1 METFAV
7 TSNRCGQH
15 FAHCATVKLRR
26 ARARS
31 FAGRSKETKR
41 GHGGMVVALIR
52 AVTATLDR
60 VPSPANPVTRVL
72 ALRHGESEWNA
83 VGRWQGQADP
93 PLTDAGMLQA
103 VAATE
108 VLGTFDAVWAS
119 TLQRAAYTAAII
131 AEALGIGPVQVDP
144 GLMENAFGPWQG
156 LTIHEIEVGW
166 PNYLAEHRR
175 PEGAEQAE
183 EVIDRALAA
192 LRRIA
197 AEHPGGEVL
206 VVTHAGLLRT
216 LRRAMGSEDVR
227 FPNLAGCWFDVHADG
242 RVTPGEVVH
251 LIEPQSFGDTL

>member
-1 METFAV
+1 
-7 TSNRCGQH
+7 
-15 FAHCATVKLRR
+15 
-26 ARARS
+26 
-31 FAGRSKETKR
+31 
-41 GHGGMVVALIR
+41 MVVAVMR
-52 AVTATLDR
+52 TVTATLHQ
-60 VPSPANPVTRVL
+60 VPPTANPVTRVL
-72 ALRHGESEWNA
+72 TLRHGESEWNA

-103 VAATE
+103 VAASE

-131 AEALGIGPVQVDP
+131 AEALGIGPVQADP
-144 GLMENAFGPWQG
+144 GLMEQAFGPWQG
-156 LTIHEIEVGW
+156 LTIHEIEAGW

-183 EVIDRALAA
+183 EVAERAVAA

-216 LRRAMGSEDVR
+216 LRRSIGADDVR
-227 FPNLAGCWFDVHADG
+227 FTNLGGCWFDVHVDG
-242 RVTPGEVVH
+242 RVTPGDVVH
-251 LIEPQSFGDTL
+251 LIDPQSFGDTL

>member
-1 METFAV
+1 
-7 TSNRCGQH
+7 
-15 FAHCATVKLRR
+15 
-26 ARARS
+26 
-31 FAGRSKETKR
+31 
-41 GHGGMVVALIR
+41 MVVGSICT
-52 AVTATLDR
+52 VTATLLR
-60 VPSPANPVTRVL
+60 VPSTANPVTRVL
-72 ALRHGESEWNA
+72 TLRHGESEWNA

-103 VAATE
+103 MAASE

-119 TLQRAAYTAAII
+119 TLQRSAYTAAII

-156 LTIHEIEVGW
+156 LTIQEIEAGW

-175 PEGAEQAE
+175 PEGAEEAE
-183 EVIDRALAA
+183 EVIGRALAA

-216 LRRAMGSEDVR
+216 LRRSMGAADIR
-227 FPNLAGCWFDVHADG
+227 FTNLGGCWFDVHADG
-242 RVTPGEVVH
+242 RVTPGEAVH
-251 LIEPQSFGDTL
+251 LIDPQSFGDTL

>member
-1 METFAV
+1 
-7 TSNRCGQH
+7 
-15 FAHCATVKLRR
+15 
-26 ARARS
+26 
-31 FAGRSKETKR
+31 
-41 GHGGMVVALIR
+41 
-52 AVTATLDR
+52 
-60 VPSPANPVTRVL
+60 
-72 ALRHGESEWNA
+72 LRHGESEWNA

-103 VAATE
+103 VAASE

-156 LTIHEIEVGW
+156 LTIHEIDAGW

-175 PEGAEQAE
+175 PDGAEEAE
-183 EVIDRALAA
+183 EVIDRALGA
-192 LRRIA
+192 LRRIG

-216 LRRAMGSEDVR
+216 LRRSMGAEDLR
-227 FPNLAGCWFDVHADG
+227 FTNLGGCWFEVHTDG
-242 RVTPGEVVH
+242 RVTAGEAVH
-251 LIEPQSFGDTL
+251 LIDPQSFGDTL

>member
-1 METFAV
+1 M
-7 TSNRCGQH
+7 
-15 FAHCATVKLRR
+15 
-26 ARARS
+26 
-31 FAGRSKETKR
+31 
-41 GHGGMVVALIR
+41 ALIR
-52 AVTATLDR
+52 TVTATLHR
-60 VPSPANPVTRVL
+60 VPSTANPVTRML
-72 ALRHGESEWNA
+72 TLRHGESEWNA

-103 VAATE
+103 VAASE

-119 TLQRAAYTAAII
+119 TLQRAAYTAAIL

-156 LTIHEIEVGW
+156 LTIQEIEAGW

-183 EVIDRALAA
+183 EVTERALAA

-216 LRRAMGSEDVR
+216 LRRSMGADDIR
-227 FPNLAGCWFDVHADG
+227 FTNLGGCWFDVHADG

-251 LIEPQSFGDTL
+251 LIDPQSFGDTL

>member
-1 METFAV
+1 
-7 TSNRCGQH
+7 
-15 FAHCATVKLRR
+15 
-26 ARARS
+26 
-31 FAGRSKETKR
+31 
-41 GHGGMVVALIR
+41 MVVA
-52 AVTATLDR
+52 VMHTWTATLDR
-60 VPSPANPVTRVL
+60 VLPTVDTVTRVL
-72 ALRHGESEWNA
+72 TLRHGESEWNA

-103 VAATE
+103 VAASE
-108 VLGTFDAVWAS
+108 LLGTFDAVWAS

-156 LTIHEIEVGW
+156 LTVQEIEAGW

-175 PEGAEQAE
+175 PEGAELAE
-183 EVIDRALAA
+183 EVTERALAA

-216 LRRAMGSEDVR
+216 VRRSIGADDVR
-227 FPNLAGCWFDVHADG
+227 FTNLGGCWFDVHADG
-242 RVTPGEVVH
+242 RVTAGDVVH
-251 LIEPQSFGDTL
+251 LIDPQSFGDSL

>member
-1 METFAV
+1 
-7 TSNRCGQH
+7 
-15 FAHCATVKLRR
+15 
-26 ARARS
+26 
-31 FAGRSKETKR
+31 
-41 GHGGMVVALIR
+41 MVVAVMR
-52 AVTATLDR
+52 TRTATLHQVLPTADT
-60 VPSPANPVTRVL
+60 VTRVL
-72 ALRHGESEWNA
+72 TLRHGESEWNA

-103 VAATE
+103 VAASE
-108 VLGTFDAVWAS
+108 LLGTFDAVWAS

-156 LTIHEIEVGW
+156 LTVQEIEEGW

-175 PEGAEQAE
+175 PEGAELAE
-183 EVIDRALAA
+183 EVTERALAA

-216 LRRAMGSEDVR
+216 VRRAIGADDVR
-227 FPNLAGCWFDVHADG
+227 FTNLGGCWFDVHADG

-251 LIEPQSFGDTL
+251 LIDPQSFGDSL

>member
-1 METFAV
+1 
-7 TSNRCGQH
+7 
-15 FAHCATVKLRR
+15 
-26 ARARS
+26 
-31 FAGRSKETKR
+31 
-41 GHGGMVVALIR
+41 MVVALMR
-52 AVTATLDR
+52 ALTATLDR
-60 VPSPANPVTRVL
+60 VSSTVSPVTRVL

-103 VAATE
+103 VSAAE

-156 LTIHEIEVGW
+156 LTIHEIEAGW

-175 PEGAEQAE
+175 PEGAELAE
-183 EVIDRALAA
+183 EVTERALSA

-197 AEHPGGEVL
+197 AANRGGEVL

-216 LRRAMGSEDVR
+216 LRRALGADDVR
-227 FPNLAGCWFDVHADG
+227 FTNLGGCWFDVHDDG
-242 RVTPGEVVH
+242 RVTPGDVVH

>member
-1 METFAV
+1 MAP
-7 TSNRCGQH
+7 
-15 FAHCATVKLRR
+15 
-26 ARARS
+26 
-31 FAGRSKETKR
+31 
-41 GHGGMVVALIR
+41 IR
-52 AVTATLDR
+52 TVTATLHR
-60 VPSPANPVTRVL
+60 VSSTANPVTRVL
-72 ALRHGESEWNA
+72 TLRHGESEWNA

-103 VAATE
+103 IAAAE

-156 LTIHEIEVGW
+156 LTIQEIEVGW

-175 PEGAEQAE
+175 PEGAEPAE
-183 EVIDRALAA
+183 EVTERAQAA

-197 AEHPGGEVL
+197 AEHPRSEVL

-216 LRRAMGSEDVR
+216 LRRSLGAEDVR
-227 FPNLAGCWFDVHADG
+227 FTNLGGCWFDVHADG
-242 RVTPGEVVH
+242 RVTSGEVVH
-251 LIEPQSFGDTL
+251 LIDPQSFGDTL